1 MTYRDDYVPIL
12 PPKNTYNLFKNFYQ
26 PCINVHYIMDE
37 VTRPEYY
44 SSDDL
49 VNNGM
54 IDTIQAMYCAKCVI
68 DHCNMFGQEINDHL
82 FFFKGK
88 K

>member
-1 MTYRDDYVPIL
+1 
-12 PPKNTYNLFKNFYQ
+12 
-26 PCINVHYIMDE
+26 MDE